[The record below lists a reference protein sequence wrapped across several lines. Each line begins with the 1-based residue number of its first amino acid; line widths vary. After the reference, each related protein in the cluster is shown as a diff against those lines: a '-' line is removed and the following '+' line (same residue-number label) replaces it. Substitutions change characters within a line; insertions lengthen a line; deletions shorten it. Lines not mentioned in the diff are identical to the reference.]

1 HGARYTLDDQMAS
14 SRMLRPA
21 AADPARA
28 LRELFG
34 YPSFRPGQAEIVAA
48 ALAGR
53 DTLAL
58 LPTGAGKSL
67 CYQLPA
73 MLLEGVTLVVSPLIA
88 LMKDQLDGLP
98 PAVAERSTLI
108 NSTLGRAEV
117 EARLQRVADGEVK
130 LVYAAP
136 ERLRQQPFLHALRR
150 AGVALFVVD
159 EAHCALLWGADFRPD
174 YLFIPRALR
183 ALGEPP
189 LLALTATATPAM
201 QAELRRV
208 LRRDLTVVTT
218 GVLRDNLFLAVQ
230 RVANDE
236 GKLRALAELCA
247 RERGPGIVYVSS
259 RERAEELARF
269 LRRKGVHAQPYHAGL
284 AQETRARVQD

>member
-159 EAHCALLWGADFRPD
+159 EAHCAGAPTSAR
-174 YLFIPRALR
+174 
-183 ALGEPP
+183 
-189 LLALTATATPAM
+189 
-201 QAELRRV
+201 
-208 LRRDLTVVTT
+208 TT
-218 GVLRDNLFLAVQ
+218 
-230 RVANDE
+230 
-236 GKLRALAELCA
+236 C
-247 RERGPGIVYVSS
+247 SS
-259 RERAEELARF
+259 RARCGRWAS
-269 LRRKGVHAQPYHAGL
+269 RRCW
-284 AQETRARVQD
+284 R